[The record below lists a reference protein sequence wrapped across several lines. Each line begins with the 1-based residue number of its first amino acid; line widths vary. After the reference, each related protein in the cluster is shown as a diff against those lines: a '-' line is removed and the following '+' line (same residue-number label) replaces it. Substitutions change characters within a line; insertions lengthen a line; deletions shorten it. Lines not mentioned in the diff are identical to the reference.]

1 MKKIILLLI
10 VSIFIYSCDSD
21 DETSVSQTFT
31 PKFNFTFNWD
41 GEPVNLSDFNDIKY
55 TNANGEQ
62 LSITRLRYLLS
73 NISLVNNDDETLVKD
88 FNLVDLTNQEGLE
101 FTSTTILPITNYNT
115 IKFTVGFNEED
126 NVLEYPDLN
135 IVNWNWNE
143 NLGGGYHIMQY
154 EGLFINAIAEEKPYA
169 MHLGTR
175 RVSEGVFEPNHFT
188 ITLNFEE
195 NTILNNDSE
204 IEIQMNIAEWFK
216 NPNTWDLNVLN
227 APLMPVYEAQVM
239 MHENGSSV
247 FSVKVN

>member
-10 VSIFIYSCDSD
+10 VSIFIFSCDND
-21 DETSVSQTFT
+21 DISQAFN
-31 PKFNFTFNWD
+31 PKLKFTFNWD

-55 TNANGEQ
+55 TNENGEQ
-62 LSITRLRYLLS
+62 LSITRLRYLIS
-73 NISLVNNDDETLVKD
+73 NISLVNSSSDGTLVKD
-88 FNLVDLTNQEGLE
+88 FNLVDLTNQLGLG
-101 FTSTTILPITNYNT
+101 FTATTLLPITNYNA

-126 NVLEYPDLN
+126 NILEYPDLN
-135 IVNWNWNE
+135 IVNWNWNP

-154 EGLFINAIAEEKPYA
+154 EGLFINSIAEEKPYA

-175 RVSEGVFEPNHFT
+175 KVSAGVYEPNHFE

-195 NTILNNDSE
+195 NTVLNSDSE

-216 NPNTWDLNVLN
+216 NPNTWDLNVLS

-239 MHENGSSV
+239 MHENGSTV